1 MATDGWFG
9 GCLFFFCLLLL
20 LLFVTD
26 GWFVGCLFIF
36 CLLLV
41 LLFSVYCLS
50 FVLCFLWSMPYML
63 RTQYMSVL

>member
-20 LLFVTD
+20 LLCVTD
-26 GWFVGCLFIF
+26 GWFVVSLFFF
-36 CLLLV
+36 CLLLL
-41 LLFSVYCLS
+41 LLFLFTVCL
-50 FVLCFLWSMPYML
+50 LCCVSWSMAYML